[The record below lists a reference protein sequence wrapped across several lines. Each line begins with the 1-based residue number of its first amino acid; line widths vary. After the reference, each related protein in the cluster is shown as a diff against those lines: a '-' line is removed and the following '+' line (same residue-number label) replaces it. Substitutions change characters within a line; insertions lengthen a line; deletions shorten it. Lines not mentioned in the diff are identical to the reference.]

1 MTLMISHDINDIS
14 AVSSG
19 A

>member
-1 MTLMISHDINDIS
+1 MTLMISHDINYIS